1 MNFIK
6 INNAWSSYSFYIC
19 SWIVYIERLL
29 PWPANENH
37 VLVQNVHD
45 FRKCS
50 RVSYMGRLSARFECS
65 HRRGISLF
73 RGILH
78 AVGEGINNE
87 WRRCCAY
94 AYDDYRVLQWKS
106 LAKCPCNGKHRIR
119 FNEAADAR
127 SKARSRANEYFL
139 NPFSRFVVEFSA
151 DGLNQ
156 FFLSSFLLPV
166 SFESLALN
174 FYFMHVIS
182 FSLWPCIFGILKLI
196 LKIVT
201 V

>member
-1 MNFIK
+1 MILVFFLYMYLN
-6 INNAWSSYSFYIC
+6 SLY
-19 SWIVYIERLL
+19 RLL

-127 SKARSRANEYFL
+127 SKARSLARQRIF
-139 NPFSRFVVEFSA
+139 PRSIFSFRCRIFCGWIESILSF
-151 DGLNQ
+151 
-156 FFLSSFLLPV
+156 FFLPEL
-166 SFESLALN
+166 SFESLVLN
-174 FYFMHVIS
+174 FYFMHIIS
-182 FSLWPCIFGILKLI
+182 FSLSPYIFGILKLI